1 MASQITQSPVD
12 CLQPFWHPDGTR
24 IYYLSGPVGNAK
36 LAAVGAGGGAPEVV
50 LENVSQAAISP
61 DGKALAVL
69 REDRNA
75 GQWSLW
81 FSSPP
86 GAKPQPYTQVSFP
99 STGSIRG
106 SIQFSPNAS
115 SVGISTGLGGHF
127 WIIPYPSGEP
137 RRSLVRSLAGSLPLA
152 FSWMPDRHV
161 AIAVRFR
168 GTAESHLWIADTHN
182 DTARQVSLTGSNEM
196 QPAVAPDGNKIA
208 FTSTANQ
215 YDVVQVPLDGSG
227 MRNLHA
233 TARNETD
240 PSWSPAGNQLAYA
253 TDRNGRLEIWL
264 RSQQEGWDRPLVTDE
279 YFPDATRFLGHPT
292 FSPDGRRIAYRRLSD
307 VARGRIWISSVAG
320 GRPGRLPGPDT
331 EDQGYPAWSP
341 DGNWIAYVSG
351 VMTKPALRK
360 TRSGGSG
367 QSTVLK
373 EGLLSYHHP
382 QWSPAGEWISFA
394 TSQGLELI
402 SADGQNTRVLAKG
415 EWLIHGWNREGSQII
430 AVRQSEQRRLLLAML
445 DVRTGRETTTR
456 DLGPSPFSP
465 WTVILFPTPL
475 RGFSLVPDGKS
486 FATSILRTQGDIWL
500 LEGFQRKLGALER
513 IRLRAPR

>member
-1 MASQITQSPVD
+1 MED
-12 CLQPFWHPDGTR
+12 
-24 IYYLSGPVGNAK
+24 
-36 LAAVGAGGGAPEVV
+36 
-50 LENVSQAAISP
+50 VSQAAISP

-69 REDRNA
+69 RENRNA

-86 GAKPQPYTQVSFP
+86 GAKPQPYTQVSLP
-99 STGSIRG
+99 LTLPVRG
-106 SIQFSPNAS
+106 SIQFSPNGS
-115 SVGISTGLGGHF
+115 TVGISTGLSGQL
-127 WIIPYPSGEP
+127 WIIPYAAGEP

-152 FSWMPDRHV
+152 FSWMPDNRHV

-182 DTARQVSLTGSNEM
+182 DTARQISMTGSNEM
-196 QPAVAPDGNKIA
+196 QPAVAPDGTKLA

-227 MRNLHA
+227 ICNLHA
-233 TARNETD
+233 TTRNETD
-240 PSWSPAGNQLAYA
+240 PSWSPAGNQFAYA
-253 TDRNGRLEIWL
+253 TERNGRLEIWL

-279 YFPDATRFLGHPT
+279 YFPDATRFLGHAS
-292 FSPDGRRIAYRRLSD
+292 FSADGRRIAYRRLAESGG
-307 VARGRIWISSVAG
+307 ALIWISSVAG

-331 EDQGYPAWSP
+331 EDQGYPTWSP
-341 DGNWIAYVSG
+341 DGDWIAYTSG
-351 VMTKPALRK
+351 VLSKPALRK

-373 EGLLSYHHP
+373 EGLLPYHQP
-382 QWSPAGEWISFA
+382 QWSPGGEWISFA
-394 TSQGLELI
+394 TAQGLELI
-402 SADGQNTRVLAKG
+402 SPDGRNTRVLAKG
-415 EWLIHGWNREGSQII
+415 EWLIHGWTLEGSQII
-430 AVRQSEQRRLLLAML
+430 AVRQSEQRRLLLVML

-465 WTVILFPTPL
+465 WSVLLFPTPL
-475 RGFSLVPDGKS
+475 RGFSLAPDGKS

-500 LEGFQRKLGALER
+500 LDGFQQKVGLLER
-513 IRLRAPR
+513 IRRHL